1 MNKSILLSLLL
12 TTCFLTAYA
21 QQDAQYTQFMFNKL
35 ALNPGYAVSTDYAC
49 ISGLHRSQWTGLDG
63 APTSQSLN
71 ARFPMLK
78 RNVGFGLSINHDV
91 IGPTNSWSVSGIYAY
106 RFRINEKHSL
116 GIGLQGTI
124 RRYQVDWTET
134 TTIQS
139 GDGLVLDGAQS
150 KMIPNVGIG
159 LYYYTKD
166 YYLGVSMP
174 HILEGDLTMYDGPA
188 GNSDFSR
195 EETHL
200 FIMGGIVLRITDA
213 VKFKPAFLL
222 KYVDDTPL
230 DLDLNGSF
238 IFFDKFWAGLSYRMG
253 GNYDGF
259 GESLDLI
266 LQLQATKNIRV
277 GFSYDF
283 TLSKLRDYNNG
294 TYEFVI
300 DYCLNPGNE
309 RLTNPRFF

>member
-1 MNKSILLSLLL
+1 MNKSILLTFLMSI
-12 TTCFLTAYA
+12 CFTAVYG

-35 ALNPGYAVSTDYAC
+35 SLNPGYAVSTDYAC
-49 ISGLHRSQWTGLDG
+49 ISCLHRSQWTGLDG

-71 ARFPMLK
+71 ARLPMLK
-78 RNVGFGLSINHDV
+78 RNVGFGISVNHDV
-91 IGPTNSWSVSGIYAY
+91 IGPTNSWSFSGIYAY

-116 GIGLQGTI
+116 GIGLQGTL
-124 RRYQVDWTET
+124 RRYQVDWDET
-134 TTIQS
+134 STIQS
-139 GDGLVLDGAQS
+139 GDGLVPTGIQS

-159 LYYYTKD
+159 LYYYTQD

-200 FIMGGIVLRITDA
+200 FIMGGIIFRISDA

-222 KYVDDTPL
+222 KYVQDTPL

-253 GNYDGF
+253 GSYDSF
-259 GESLDLI
+259 GESLDLL
-266 LQLQATKNIRV
+266 LQLQATQNIRV
-277 GFSYDF
+277 GLSYDF
-283 TLSKLRDYNNG
+283 TLSKLKDYNNG
-294 TYEFVI
+294 TYEFVL